1 MNPFESWLI
10 APISAMISLLV
21 GFYLYYH
28 VNKQSSGTKRMK
40 EISEAIKEGA
50 DAFLKREY
58 TILAIFV
65 FIVAIV
71 LGIFLPKP
79 LWDAEVNLVDN
90 LSLALAY
97 MFGAFCSALAGF
109 FGMDVATRANAK
121 AAQAAKEGLNKAFP
135 VGFRGGAVMG
145 LAVVGFSL
153 LGLSIVYGIT
163 RDPGIVLGFS
173 FGASA

>member
-1 MNPFESWLI
+1 MNLFEPWLI
-10 APISAMISLLV
+10 APISALISILV
-21 GFYLYYH
+21 GFYLYHYI
-28 VNKQSSGTKRMK
+28 NKQDSGTKRMR

-50 DAFLKREY
+50 DAFIKREY
-58 TILAIFV
+58 TILAVFV
-65 FIVAIV
+65 TIVAIL
-71 LGIFLPKP
+71 LGILLPKP
-79 LWDAEVNLVDN
+79 LWDAQASLVDN
-90 LSLALAY
+90 FSLALAY
-97 MFGAFCSALAGF
+97 VFGAFCSALAGY

-163 RDPGIVLGFS
+163 HDP
-173 FGASA
+173 